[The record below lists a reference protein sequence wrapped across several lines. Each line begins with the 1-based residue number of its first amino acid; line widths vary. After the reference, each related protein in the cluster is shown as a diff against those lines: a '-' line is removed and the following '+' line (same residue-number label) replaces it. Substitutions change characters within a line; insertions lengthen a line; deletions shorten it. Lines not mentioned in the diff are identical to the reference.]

1 MQFQYR
7 VRKKGNH
14 PQKIIQ
20 NAGTQP
26 PTTTHSNPPKETM
39 KLNLETT
46 PPPMKQ
52 PSVHVPQQPVQKNK
66 KQIVPKKRI
75 LVVQNAVPITTPT
88 PNEHPDVQT
97 NKIALD
103 VHVMEEMKVKMSNQ
117 INQQLSQ
124 QKRVHE
130 EQLRKLQSDEQQ
142 KIRDLQAFSKQ
153 QEEKRQ
159 QELQAFS
166 ALQQSLLQE
175 QRNQWEREHEEKLR
189 QQSQALEEKW
199 TRALQEKDQ
208 QIRETNSV
216 LETQKRWLEGQQMVF
231 LNEKEEWIKEQKQ
244 KQSQITELL
253 QEQEKKIQ
261 EQEALKQSWFQ
272 EQQKQQEEAQKEKA
286 LKEQWLQ
293 EQSQKQEE
301 LKREWLQ
308 EQSRKQ
314 EELKREWLAEQERRD
329 KEREQARLEQAQQ
342 EQARLEQ
349 AQQEQIRATQESQNT
364 NFIKENDL
372 EPALEKFITQV
383 INCTVENE
391 TPETKFEQMI
401 GPTIEKLVRKIL
413 EADNQETISDEN
425 SSISDKSVHYDDVYD
440 FEIDDDSIQN
450 IRSALRRNSVVNPL
464 YNKKEREQVSL
475 EIETNTNAATETN
488 LQTNSDDSPSVEI
501 RNIYNDSS
509 TKFFENELRS
519 KEYANKRWFTFGNGV
534 QKDSVTAVYVEP
546 TNKIIII
553 CGLFKSI
560 NRSEV
565 QNIAKFNYDRKEWN
579 SMGGGVNNM
588 ATCLTKLG
596 DYIYVGGVFSKSG
609 NSVDTKNI
617 SKFNLKTKAWSPLGP
632 GLSSECCALCVDET
646 NKRLYAGGT
655 FTHSGSTELKYVGI
669 YNTETDTWERL
680 VGGELNA
687 PCRTLFL
694 DHSTRQIY
702 AGGLFTSAGTE
713 NTSYIAQYDLDDSKW
728 YGLSQG
734 LQGYCNSIYVHKN
747 VLYAG
752 GTFTCVGNNIAKYDL
767 EKKQWTGLQDG
778 LNGICNAVVVNK
790 RGQVFTGG
798 SFTCDN
804 ENDEMLN
811 RIAMFDV
818 KENKWYA
825 LENHYNKKETEKH
838 HIGLDSVC
846 KSLFITD
853 DNLYVVGSF
862 QKAGNIDAG
871 CIAKYK
877 L

>member
-7 VRKKGNH
+7 VRKKGSQ
-14 PQKIIQ
+14 PQNIIQ
-20 NAGTQP
+20 NTGSHP
-26 PTTTHSNPPKETM
+26 PPNSKDTM

-46 PPPMKQ
+46 PIPTKQ
-52 PSVHVPQQPVQKNK
+52 TFPKIPQQPVQKPK
-66 KQIVPKKRI
+66 KQTAPKKRI

-88 PNEHPDVQT
+88 PNEHPDVKT

-124 QKRVHE
+124 QKHAHE

-142 KIRDLQAFSKQ
+142 KLREMHEFSRQ

-159 QELQAFS
+159 HELKAFS
-166 ALQQSLLQE
+166 AQQQTLLNE
-175 QRNQWEREHEEKLR
+175 QRVQWEREHEEKMR
-189 QQSQALEEKW
+189 QQSQSMEDKW
-199 TRALQEKDQ
+199 THALQEKDQ
-208 QIRETNSV
+208 QIRENNSL
-216 LETQKRWLEGQQMVF
+216 LETQKRWLEGQQLVF
-231 LNEKEEWIKEQKQ
+231 LTEKEEWIKQQNEKQ
-244 KQSQITELL
+244 DQMNLL
-253 QEQEKKIQ
+253 LRKQEKKIQ
-261 EQEALKQSWFQ
+261 EQEALKQSWLQ
-272 EQQKQQEEAQKEKA
+272 EQEKQQKEQQS

-293 EQSQKQEE
+293 EQAQKQDTLKQQWLQEQDKRQEE
-301 LKREWLQ
+301 LKREWLV
-308 EQSRKQ
+308 
-314 EELKREWLAEQERRD
+314 EQEKRD
-329 KEREQARLEQAQQ
+329 KEREQALRE
-342 EQARLEQ
+342 
-349 AQQEQIRATQESQNT
+349 QESQIQSQDT
-364 NFIKENDL
+364 NFVKENEL

-413 EADNQETISDEN
+413 EADNQEKVSDED
-425 SSISDKSVHYDDVYD
+425 SSTISDKSVHYDDVYD

-464 YNKKEREQVSL
+464 YNKKEREYVTP
-475 EIETNTNAATETN
+475 EITETPEKEE
-488 LQTNSDDSPSVEI
+488 SAPVEWGH
-501 RNIYNDSS
+501 IYNDNGS
-509 TKFFENELRS
+509 KFYENELRS
-519 KEYANKRWFTFGNGV
+519 KAYANKRWFTFGNGV
-534 QKDSVTAVYVEP
+534 QKDAVTAVYVDP
-546 TNKIIII
+546 HRKIIVI

-588 ATCLTKLG
+588 ATCLAKLG
-596 DYIYVGGVFSKSG
+596 DYMYVGGVFTKSG
-609 NSVDTKNI
+609 GSIETKNI
-617 SKFNLKTKAWSPLGP
+617 SKYNLKTKAWSALGN
-632 GLSSECCALCVDET
+632 GLSSECCTLCVDEP

-655 FTHSGSTELKYVGI
+655 FTHSGDTELKYIGI
-669 YNTETDTWERL
+669 YNTENETWDRL
-680 VGGELNA
+680 IGGELNA

-734 LQGYCNSIYVHKN
+734 LQGYCNTIYVHKN
-747 VLYAG
+747 ILYAG

-767 EKKQWTGLQDG
+767 EKKVWSGLQDG
-778 LNGICNAVVVNK
+778 LNGICNAVVVNN

-804 ENDEMLN
+804 ENDELLN

-818 KENKWYA
+818 KENKWHA

-838 HIGLDSVC
+838 HVGLNSVC
-846 KSLFITD
+846 KSLFLTD

>member
-7 VRKKGNH
+7 VRNKGTKKTPGFH
-14 PQKIIQ
+14 P
-20 NAGTQP
+20 P
-26 PTTTHSNPPKETM
+26 PNPNGTM
-39 KLNLETT
+39 KLNLETPTTLT
-46 PPPMKQ
+46 PISSKIPI
-52 PSVHVPQQPVQKNK
+52 QPVQKSK
-66 KQIVPKKRI
+66 PTPAPKKRI
-75 LVVQNAVPITTPT
+75 LVVQNAVPIATST
-88 PNEHPDVQT
+88 PNQHPEVQT

-124 QKRVHE
+124 QKRAHE
-130 EQLRKLQSDEQQ
+130 EQMRKLQSDEQQ
-142 KIRDLQAFSKQ
+142 KIRELQAFSKQ

-175 QRNQWEREHEEKLR
+175 QRNQWDREHEDKLR
-189 QQSQALEEKW
+189 QQNQVLEEKW
-199 TRALQEKDQ
+199 TRALHEKDQ
-208 QIRETNSV
+208 QICETNRL
-216 LETQKRWLEGQQMVF
+216 LETQKRWLEGQQLVF
-231 LNEKEEWIKEQKQ
+231 QNEKEEWIKEQTEKQ
-244 KQSQITELL
+244 AHITQLL

-261 EQEALKQSWFQ
+261 EQETLKQLWFQ
-272 EQQKQQEEAQKEKA
+272 EQQKQQEEAQKEQV
-286 LKEQWLQ
+286 LKEQWLQEQSQKQEALKREWLQ

-301 LKREWLQ
+301 LKREWLI
-308 EQSRKQ
+308 
-314 EELKREWLAEQERRD
+314 EQEKRD
-329 KEREQARLEQAQQ
+329 KEREQT
-342 EQARLEQ
+342 
-349 AQQEQIRATQESQNT
+349 RAHQESQNT

-383 INCTVENE
+383 IHCTVESE
-391 TPETKFEQMI
+391 APETKFEQMI

-413 EADNQETISDEN
+413 EADHQETVSDGN
-425 SSISDKSVHYDDVYD
+425 STISDKSVHYDDVYD
-440 FEIDDDSIQN
+440 FEIDDNSIQN

-464 YNKKEREQVSL
+464 YNKKERDQAPL
-475 EIETNTNAATETN
+475 EIETETK
-488 LQTNSDDSPSVEI
+488 LQTNSNDSPSVEI
-501 RNIYNDSS
+501 GHIYNDSS
-509 TKFFENELRS
+509 TKFYENELRS

-534 QKDSVTAVYVEP
+534 QKDAVTAVYVDP
-546 TNKIIII
+546 HRKIIVV

-588 ATCLTKLG
+588 ATCLAKLG

-609 NSVDTKNI
+609 NTVDTKNI
-617 SKFNLKTKAWSPLGP
+617 SKFHLKTKSWSALGA
-632 GLSSECCALCVDET
+632 GLNSECGTLCVDET
-646 NKRLYAGGT
+646 KKRLYAGGT

-669 YNTETDTWERL
+669 YNTETDTWERF

-767 EKKQWTGLQDG
+767 EKKEWSGLQDG

-804 ENDEMLN
+804 EHDELLN

-818 KENKWYA
+818 KENKWHA
-825 LENHYNKKETEKH
+825 LENHYNKKEIEKH
-838 HIGLDSVC
+838 HIGLDSIC